1 MTEAIKQPKAQPTP
15 PVAETSERISKLK
28 TAFLYVLIGG
38 LAAAAITS
46 VIALLIGHFNSA
58 LLKSLLTIFVFFTHA
73 LFILALLWAD
83 KYNHVGRKLLPTTF
97 LVLAFSNL
105 ITTTLGTWE
114 LISATTAWR
123 ALGLYILVIGAVFIV
138 IGTLRLRVAQQATQI
153 AINTSVGLT
162 AATTMALVPWVL
174 QIATPLDPLYYRIVA
189 ALAILATTVFLISL
203 ILRGI
208 AVGRTPKLRES
219 AAATPATPGG
229 LLAIYITIGTI
240 AAFVWF
246 FGFSAFVV
254 NSVEASNPQ
263 PQRYERSRYS

>member
-1 MTEAIKQPKAQPTP
+1 MTETVNHPNAHPAPAAVQP
-15 PVAETSERISKLK
+15 SERLSKLK
-28 TAFLYVLIGG
+28 AAFMYVLIGG

-46 VIALLIGHFNSA
+46 VIALLIGQFNSA

-83 KYNHVGRKLLPTTF
+83 KNNQVGKKLLPTTI

-114 LISATTAWR
+114 IITAETAWR
-123 ALGLYILVIGAVFIV
+123 AFGLYILAMGAVFVI
-138 IGTLRLRVAQQATQI
+138 IGTLRLRIAHQATQV
-153 AINTSVGLT
+153 AVYTSVGLT
-162 AATTMALVPWVL
+162 AATAISLAPWVL
-174 QIATPLDPLYYRIVA
+174 QVVTRFDPLYFRVVA

-208 AVGRTPKLRES
+208 AIGHTPKLRETT
-219 AAATPATPGG
+219 APAPATPGG
-229 LLAIYITIGTI
+229 LLAIYITLGTI
-240 AAFVWF
+240 TAFAWF

-254 NSVEASNPQ
+254 NGVEASNPY
-263 PQRYERSRYS
+263 PHRYERGRYS